1 MDINGRKTAYPN
13 LDHLSTEELTRLL
26 CGMESEDPDVGLILQ
41 AMEVIRSREAQTEQ
55 PDVDAAWKEFQEE
68 YQGGGDVFRFDTDPS
83 GEQAVAATGRTPRRM
98 LLRIAVIAAV
108 LLLLIGTGSAFGVE
122 FFRTVA
128 SWTSETFRFASL
140 DAAVSGQII
149 PEADPYSELREAVSA
164 HTDAA
169 VIPTW
174 APEGT
179 VLLDDIEEVDRTA
192 CTSIVGRFRCEQGEF
207 CILVQIYDSPQEFDA
222 TTYQKDGAEIE
233 KIEISGVTH
242 YLIKNTDST
251 AVVWVSGQV
260 KCYIYG
266 TLTAEDLSRMVGSI
280 YKE

>member
-13 LDHLSTEELTRLL
+13 LDQLSTEELTRLL
-26 CGMESEDPDVGLILQ
+26 CGVGSDDPDVGLILQ
-41 AMEVIRSREAQTEQ
+41 AMEVIRSRETQTEQ

-83 GEQAVAATGRTPRRM
+83 GEQAVAATGRKPRRM
-98 LLRIAVIAAV
+98 FLRIAVIAAV

-149 PEADPYSELREAVSA
+149 PEADPYAELREAVSA

-179 VLLDDIEEVDRTA
+179 VLLDDIEEDDRTA

-207 CILVQIYDSPQEFDA
+207 NIQVQIFDSPQVSDP
-222 TTYQKDGAEIE
+222 TVYQKNDTEVEI
-233 KIEISGVTH
+233 IEIAGVTH
-242 YLIKNTDST
+242 YLIVNTNSIE
-251 AVVWVSGQV
+251 VVWRNGQS
-260 KCYIYG
+260 KCCITG
-266 TLTAEDLSRMVGSI
+266 ILTAEELSRMIGSI
-280 YKE
+280 YRE